1 MLGMPPERAVVTG
14 GDSPMQFQDVMRR
27 RRMVRNFTDEPV
39 DDAVI
44 ERIVE
49 AGQHAPSAGFSQGVV
64 YVVVTD
70 PTTRQEVAALAG
82 EESYVAGG
90 FDPFISGAP
99 VQIVVC
105 TSERVYRDRYDE
117 PDKRP
122 EGQDAIDWPVP
133 YWHTDAGCS
142 LMLVLLAAVNE
153 GLGGAFVGV
162 FDPPALQRLLGIP
175 DEYLPIGVALVG
187 HPALDQKSGSL
198 RRGRR
203 RLDDV
208 LHRER
213 W

>member
-1 MLGMPPERAVVTG
+1 MDFVDVV
-14 GDSPMQFQDVMRR
+14 RK

-39 DDAVI
+39 PDEVI

-70 PTTRQEVAALAG
+70 ADTRRQIAEIAD
-82 EESYVAGG
+82 EEQYVQGG

-99 VQIVVC
+99 VQIVIC
-105 TSERVYRDRYDE
+105 TSEQVYHDRYNE
-117 PDKRP
+117 PDKKA
-122 EGQDAIDWPVP
+122 EGEDEIDWPIP

-153 GLGGAFVGV
+153 GLGTAFVGV
-162 FDPPALQRLLGIP
+162 MEPRRLQELLGIP
-175 DEYLPIGVALVG
+175 EEYLPIGVTMIG
-187 HPALDQKSGSL
+187 HPAPDQKSGSL
-198 RRGRR
+198 KRGRR
-203 RLDDV
+203 SLDDV